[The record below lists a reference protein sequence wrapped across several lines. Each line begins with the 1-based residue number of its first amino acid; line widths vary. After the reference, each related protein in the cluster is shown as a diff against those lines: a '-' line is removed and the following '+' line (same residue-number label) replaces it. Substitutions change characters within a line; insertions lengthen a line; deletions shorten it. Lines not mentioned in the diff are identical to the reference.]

1 MIHIV
6 TDSTADIPSQYVTE
20 LGITVVPCYIM
31 FGEESYLDD
40 VTLSREQFYAR
51 LAHTPRLPT
60 TAAPGI
66 GLFEEAYRKLAQP
79 GDTLIS
85 IHVAEALSA
94 MCNSSRVAARAMP
107 DTPVV
112 TYDSTSISM
121 GLGSMVIAAARA
133 ARAGR
138 SVAEIVAMLDDMK
151 KRVHVYAMLDTLK
164 YLRRSGRVRWAAAI
178 IGEALNI
185 KPILHVH
192 QSIVESFDRVRSR
205 ALALTRM
212 TQAVVQLGQLESLA
226 VLHTAALAEA
236 QALAKTVADL
246 TPGQP
251 IPVVEVTPT
260 IGVHVGPNGLGF
272 AAVVSQA
279 APGA

>member
-6 TDSTADIPSQYVTE
+6 TDSTADIPPQYVTE

-51 LAHTPRLPT
+51 LAYTPRLPT

-66 GLFEEAYRKLAQP
+66 GMFEETYRRLAQP
-79 GDTLIS
+79 GDAIIS
-85 IHVAEALSA
+85 IHVAETLST
-94 MCNSSRVAARAMP
+94 MCNSSRLAARAMS
-107 DTPVV
+107 DVAVV
-112 TYDSTSISM
+112 TCDSASISM

-133 ARAGR
+133 AQAGK
-138 SVAEIVAMLDDMK
+138 SVAEILAMLDEMK
-151 KRVHVYAMLDTLK
+151 KRVHVYAMLDTLR

-185 KPILHVH
+185 KPILHVY
-192 QSIVESFDRVRSR
+192 QGVVESFDRVRSR
-205 ALALTRM
+205 ALALARM
-212 TQAVVQLGQLESLA
+212 TQALTQLGQLEALA

-236 QALAKTVADL
+236 QALAETVAAL

-251 IPVVEVTPT
+251 IPVVEATPT

-272 AAVVSQA
+272 AAVVSQT